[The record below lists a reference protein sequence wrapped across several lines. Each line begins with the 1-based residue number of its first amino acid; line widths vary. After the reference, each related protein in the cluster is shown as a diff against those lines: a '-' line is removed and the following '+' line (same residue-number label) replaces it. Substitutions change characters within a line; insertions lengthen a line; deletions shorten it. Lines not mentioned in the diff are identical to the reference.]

1 MVGARGSCRVLGIDP
16 GLTRLGYGVVEEA
29 RGKLTELA
37 AGTFETSPEMAA
49 PARLLLTFE
58 RLTELIAHWAPD
70 AVAVERVFFKVNA
83 RTAVPAMQAA
93 GVALLAAARS
103 RTDVY
108 EYPPLE
114 VKRGIAGTG
123 TATKEQVRF
132 MVDQL
137 VGSRRSSAAGAGER
151 RRGPDTTDALA
162 VAICHLHA
170 RRLKAIGG
178 MEGIAGAS
186 VGALSRTAAAGLEV
200 PLESGQPRSAGSG
213 ARDRPGLQEVVRGGS
228 NGGMQEGLREAI
240 ERAVRRDARQGSGE
254 IVGKARQGGGR

>member
-1 MVGARGSCRVLGIDP
+1 MAGARGSCRVLGIDP

-29 RGKLTELA
+29 RGQLAELA
-37 AGTFETSPEMAA
+37 AGTFETSPET
-49 PARLLLTFE
+49 PTPTRLLLTFE
-58 RLTELIAHWAPD
+58 RLTDLIVRWAPD

-103 RTDVY
+103 GAEVF

-137 VGSRRSSAAGAGER
+137 VGPGGSGER
-151 RRGPDTTDALA
+151 GRRGPDTTDALA

-170 RRLKAIGG
+170 RRL
-178 MEGIAGAS
+178 
-186 VGALSRTAAAGLEV
+186 R
-200 PLESGQPRSAGSG
+200 
-213 ARDRPGLQEVVRGGS
+213 GLQGGSRGGVQTGPPGS
-228 NGGMQEGLREAI
+228 VPGVPATGLPEGLRAAI
-240 ERAVRRDARQGSGE
+240 ERAVLRDARNGRPGTVRGTAEGSG
-254 IVGKARQGGGR
+254 R